1 MNIFNIYTKM
11 KKTILALG
19 AIAMMAACTQTKNN
33 PFLEE
38 WDTPYG
44 IPPFEKIQLT
54 DYIPAIKA
62 GIEEQNKEL
71 EAILNNQEAPTFE
84 NTIAAYELSG
94 KTLTKTSAVL
104 FNLQETEGSDEM
116 NKVVEEATA
125 LMTEHEDNISMNKAF
140 FGRVKAVYEAEQSGL
155 TREQQMVLKKLYQS
169 FTRNGVDLDE
179 AAQARLKE
187 INQKIAAAQQKFGTN
202 LLAENNAFKEKFG
215 VPVSSYT
222 SEMTSCEDR
231 SRREEMFKAYSS
243 RGNNGNEYDNKALCL
258 EILKLRAERAKLLGF
273 DNFAAYQ
280 LDNKMAHDPGTV
292 DAFLDKIIGPA
303 VSKAKEEIADM
314 QKVMDE
320 DIQAD
325 KVAAGSKIESWD
337 WFYYAEKVRQ
347 RKYSLDENLTKPYFR
362 MENVRDG
369 IFFAAHTL
377 YGINVEPLKDVP
389 LYNPAVEAFK
399 VTDADGSL
407 LGIFTTDYFPRASK
421 RGGAWMTNFREQY
434 VDADGNDVRPIIIN
448 VGNMTAPTETLPAL
462 FTIDEVETVFHEFGH
477 ALHGLLTKCH
487 YPSVSGTNVARDF
500 VETFSQFNE
509 NWAFQPEILAEYAKH
524 YETGEVIPDSLVAK
538 INNARKF
545 NQGFMTS
552 ELCAASILDMK
563 WHELAEEDLA
573 KLSEGDQAANVAEF
587 EKKVCKEMGLIDE
600 IIPRY
605 RTTYFNHIFNSGY
618 SAGYYSYLWAEV
630 LDKDAFEYFQQQ
642 GIYNPEVAMK
652 FRQTFLEKGGSEEPM
667 TLYLS
672 FRGAQPDPGALL
684 RARGLT
690 E

>member
-1 MNIFNIYTKM
+1 
-11 KKTILALG
+11 
-19 AIAMMAACTQTKNN
+19 MMSACTQTRTN

-44 IPPFEKIQLT
+44 IPPFEKIQLS
-54 DYIPAIKA
+54 DYIPAVKA

-71 EAILNNQEAPTFE
+71 EAIINNPKAPTFE
-84 NTIAAYELSG
+84 NTVAAYELSG
-94 KTLTKTSAVL
+94 RTLSKTTAVL

-125 LMTEHEDNISMNKAF
+125 LMTEHEDNISMNKDF
-140 FGRVKAVYEAEQSGL
+140 FQRVKAVNDADQSGL

-179 AAQARLKE
+179 AAQARIKE

-215 VPVSSYT
+215 IPVSSYT
-222 SEMTSCEDR
+222 YEMTSSEDR

-280 LDNKMAHDPGTV
+280 LDNKMAHDPQAV
-292 DAFLDKIIGPA
+292 DAFLDRIIGPA
-303 VSKAKEEIADM
+303 VAKAKEEIADM

-320 DIQAD
+320 DILAG

-347 RKYSLDENLTKPYFR
+347 LKYSLDENLTKPYFR

-369 IFFAAHTL
+369 IFFAAHKL
-377 YGINVEPLKDVP
+377 YGVNVEPLKDVP

-407 LGIFTTDYFPRASK
+407 LGIFTTDYFPRSSK

-434 VDADGNDVRPIIIN
+434 VDAQGNDVRPIIIN
-448 VGNMTAPTETLPAL
+448 VGNMTSPTDSLPAL

-563 WHELAEEDLA
+563 WHELTEEDLA
-573 KLSEGDQAANVAEF
+573 KLSEGDQAANVADF

-630 LDKDAFEYFQQQ
+630 LDKDAFEYFKQQ
-642 GIYNPEVAMK
+642 GIYNPEVALK

-690 E
+690 D

>member
-1 MNIFNIYTKM
+1 M

-19 AIAMMAACTQTKNN
+19 AIAMMAACAQTKGN

-54 DYIPAIKA
+54 DYIPAVKA

-71 EAILNNQEAPTFE
+71 EAILNNQDAPTFE
-84 NTIAAYELSG
+84 NTVAAYELSG
-94 KTLTKTSAVL
+94 RTLTKTTAVL
-104 FNLQETEGSDEM
+104 FNLQETESSDEM

-140 FGRVKAVYEAEQSGL
+140 FERVKAVYDADQSGL

-169 FTRNGVDLDE
+169 FTRNGVDLEE

-202 LLAENNAFKEKFG
+202 LLAENNAFKEQFG
-215 VPVSSYT
+215 LPVSSYT

-231 SRREEMFKAYSS
+231 NRREAMFKAYSS

-258 EILKLRAERAKLLGF
+258 EILKLRAEKARLLGF

-280 LDNKMAHDPGTV
+280 LDNKMAHDPATV
-292 DAFLDKIIGPA
+292 DAFLDRIIGPA
-303 VSKAKEEIADM
+303 VAKAKEEVADM
-314 QKVMDE
+314 QVIMDE
-320 DIQAD
+320 DIQAG
-325 KVAAGSKIESWD
+325 KVAAGSRIEPWD
-337 WFYYAEKVRQ
+337 WFYYAEKVRA

>member
-1 MNIFNIYTKM
+1 
-11 KKTILALG
+11 
-19 AIAMMAACTQTKNN
+19 MMAACTQTKNN

-38 WDTPYG
+38 WNTPYG

-54 DYIPAIKA
+54 DYIPAVKA

-71 EAILNNQEAPTFE
+71 EAILNNQDAPTFE
-84 NTIAAYELSG
+84 NTVAAYELSG
-94 KTLTKTSAVL
+94 KTLTKTTAVL
-104 FNLQETEGSDEM
+104 FNLQETEGNDEM
-116 NKVVEEATA
+116 SKVVEQATA

-140 FGRVKAVYEAEQSGL
+140 FERVKAVYDADQSGL

-169 FTRNGVDLDE
+169 FTRNGVDLEE

-202 LLAENNAFKEKFG
+202 LLAENNAFKEQFG
-215 VPVSSYT
+215 LPVSSYT

-231 SRREEMFKAYSS
+231 NRREAMFKAYSS

-258 EILKLRAERAKLLGF
+258 EILKLRAEKARLLGF

-280 LDNKMAHDPGTV
+280 LDNKMAHDPATV
-292 DAFLDKIIGPA
+292 DAFLDRIIGPA
-303 VSKAKEEIADM
+303 VAKAKEEVADM
-314 QKVMDE
+314 QVIMDE
-320 DIQAD
+320 DIQAG
-325 KVAAGSKIESWD
+325 KVAAGSRIEPWD

-362 MENVRDG
+362 MENVRNG
-369 IFFAAHTL
+369 IFFAANKL
-377 YGINVEPLKDVP
+377 YGISVEPLKDVP
-389 LYNPAVEAFK
+389 FYNPAVEAFK
-399 VTDADGSL
+399 VIDADGSL
-407 LGIFTTDYFPRASK
+407 LGIFSTDYFPRSSK

-434 VDADGNDVRPIIIN
+434 VDAQGNDVRPIVIN
-448 VGNMTAPTETLPAL
+448 VCNMTAPTDSLPAL

-563 WHELAEEDLA
+563 WHELDEEDLA

-587 EKKVCKEMGLIDE
+587 EKKVCREMGLIDE

-642 GIYNPEVAMK
+642 GIYNPEVALK

>member
-1 MNIFNIYTKM
+1 
-11 KKTILALG
+11 
-19 AIAMMAACTQTKNN
+19 MMAACTQTRNN

-44 IPPFEKIQLT
+44 IPPFGMIQLT

-71 EAILNNQEAPTFE
+71 EAILNNQEAPSFE
-84 NTIAAYELSG
+84 NTVAAYELSG
-94 KTLTKTSAVL
+94 KTLTKTAAVL

-125 LMTEHEDNISMNKAF
+125 MMTEHEDNISMNKAF
-140 FGRVKAVYEAEQSGL
+140 FGRVKAVYDADQSGL

-169 FTRNGVDLDE
+169 FTRNGVDLGE

-215 VPVSSYT
+215 IPVSSYT

-258 EILKLRAERAKLLGF
+258 EILKLRAEKAKLLGF

-280 LDNKMAHDPGTV
+280 LDDKMAHDPGTV

-303 VSKAKEEIADM
+303 VSKAKEEIVDM

-320 DIQAD
+320 DIQAG

-337 WFYYAEKVRQ
+337 WFYYAEKVRA

-369 IFFAAHTL
+369 IFFAARKL

-407 LGIFTTDYFPRASK
+407 LGIFSTDYFPRASK

-434 VDADGNDVRPIIIN
+434 VDAQGNDVRPIVIN
-448 VGNMTAPTETLPAL
+448 VGNMTAPTDSLPAL
-462 FTIDEVETVFHEFGH
+462 FTIDEVLTVFHEFGH
-477 ALHGLLTKCH
+477 ALHGLLSKCH

-524 YETGEVIPDSLVAK
+524 YETGEVIPDSLVTK
-538 INNARKF
+538 INNASKF

-563 WHELAEEDLA
+563 WHELTEADLA
-573 KLSEGDQAANVAEF
+573 KLSEGDQAANVADF

-630 LDKDAFEYFQQQ
+630 LDKDAFEYFKQQ
-642 GIYNPEVAMK
+642 GIYNPEVALK

-672 FRGAQPDPGALL
+672 FRGARPDPGALL

>member
-1 MNIFNIYTKM
+1 M
-11 KKTILALG
+11 KKTVLALG
-19 AIAMMAACTQTKNN
+19 AIAMMAACTQTRNN

-44 IPPFEKIQLT
+44 IPPFGMIQLT

-71 EAILNNQEAPTFE
+71 EAILNNQEAPSFE
-84 NTIAAYELSG
+84 NTVAAYELSG
-94 KTLTKTSAVL
+94 KTLTKTAAVL

-125 LMTEHEDNISMNKAF
+125 MMTEHEDNISMNKAF
-140 FGRVKAVYEAEQSGL
+140 FGRVKAVYDADQSGL

-169 FTRNGVDLDE
+169 FTRNGVDLGE

-215 VPVSSYT
+215 IPVSSYT

-258 EILKLRAERAKLLGF
+258 EILKLRAEKAKLLGF

-280 LDNKMAHDPGTV
+280 LDDKMAHDPGTV

-303 VSKAKEEIADM
+303 VSKAKEEIVDM

-320 DIQAD
+320 DIQAG

-337 WFYYAEKVRQ
+337 WFYYAEKVRA

-369 IFFAAHTL
+369 IFFAARKL

-407 LGIFTTDYFPRASK
+407 LGIFSTDYFPRASK

-434 VDADGNDVRPIIIN
+434 VNAQGNDVRPIVIN
-448 VGNMTAPTETLPAL
+448 VGNMTAPTDSLPAL
-462 FTIDEVETVFHEFGH
+462 FTIDEVLTVFHEFGH
-477 ALHGLLTKCH
+477 ALHGLLSKCH

-524 YETGEVIPDSLVAK
+524 YETGEVIPDSLVTK
-538 INNARKF
+538 INNASKF

-563 WHELAEEDLA
+563 WHELTEADLA
-573 KLSEGDQAANVAEF
+573 KLSEGDQAANVADF

-630 LDKDAFEYFQQQ
+630 LDKDAFEYFQRQ
-642 GIYNPEVAMK
+642 GIYNPEVALK

-672 FRGAQPDPGALL
+672 FRGARPDPGALL

>member
-1 MNIFNIYTKM
+1 
-11 KKTILALG
+11 
-19 AIAMMAACTQTKNN
+19 MMAACTQTKNN

-44 IPPFEKIQLT
+44 IPPFEKIQLA

-71 EAILNNQEAPTFE
+71 EAILNNQDAPSFE
-84 NTIAAYELSG
+84 NTVAAYELSG

-104 FNLQETEGSDEM
+104 FNLQETEGGDEM

-125 LMTEHEDNISMNKAF
+125 LITEHEDNISMNKAF
-140 FGRVKAVYEAEQSGL
+140 FERVKAVYDADRSAL

-179 AAQARLKE
+179 AAQARIKE

-243 RGNNGNEYDNKALCL
+243 RGNNGNEYDNKSLCL

-280 LDNKMAHDPGTV
+280 LDNKMAHDPVTV

-320 DIQAD
+320 DIKAG
-325 KVAAGSKIESWD
+325 KLAAGSKVESWD
-337 WFYYAEKVRQ
+337 WFYYAEKVRA

-369 IFFAAHTL
+369 IFFAARKL

-434 VDADGNDVRPIIIN
+434 VDAEGNDVRPIIVN
-448 VGNMTAPTETLPAL
+448 VGNMTAPTDSLPAL

-477 ALHGLLTKCH
+477 ALHGLLTKCR

-509 NWAFQPEILAEYAKH
+509 NWAFQPEILAEYARH

-563 WHELAEEDLA
+563 WHELTEADLA
-573 KLSEGDQAANVAEF
+573 KLSQGDQAANVADF
-587 EKKVCKEMGLIDE
+587 EKKVCREMGLIDE

-630 LDKDAFEYFQQQ
+630 LDKDAFEYFKQQ
-642 GIYNPEVAMK
+642 GIYNPEVALK

-672 FRGAQPDPGALL
+672 FRGAEPDPGALL